1 MTFEIALLLFIIAV
15 ALVLFSLELLP
26 TDIIAMGILLSLP
39 LTGLLTPEQAFA
51 GFGSDTV
58 VMIFGLLIMT
68 AALVRTGVADSLSKT
83 IVEVVGENRDRL
95 ELVIMITA
103 SILSAFMS
111 NTASTALFVP
121 ITLELARRLK
131 VRASKLLMPLAFA
144 AILASS
150 VTLVSTSTNI
160 VISGLL
166 TRYEMDPLGMF
177 ELAPVGIPILVLGL
191 LYMLTLGRRLIPNRE
206 PTDTLSERD
215 FAIRPYLAEIMVLPD
230 SPLVGK
236 TLAEAKLGK
245 NMDLTVL
252 RVVRDKRRYLVP
264 RPHLELQAKD
274 ELLVKGLRTQIL
286 EIKETAGIG
295 IKADVKLSDPRFQTE
310 NLHLAE
316 AIVLPG
322 SPLIGR
328 TLKSLHFRQRYGL
341 QVLGINRRGET
352 VFRKL
357 SQTPLQIGDQL
368 LVQGRRSQI
377 KALDADNTLHV
388 IGSVRHEYHDRK
400 LAPVAIGIFGA
411 VLLLAGTGLLA
422 LPVAVLLGTLATF
435 LTGCITPEEAYREIT
450 WKALIVIG
458 SMLALGAAMEATG
471 AAEYLA
477 HSLVSLLDNGS
488 PTLLLSTFF
497 FLSLALTQPMS
508 NQAAAVLVVPIA
520 IQTAQHLGLNPR
532 TFAVMIAVGASC
544 SFITPLEPACLMVY
558 GPGHYRFVDFVK
570 VGSLLTVV
578 VYLIAIAMVPWIWPL

>member
-1 MTFEIALLLFIIAV
+1 MTFEIAFLLFVVAV

-26 TDIIAMGILLSLP
+26 EDLIAMSILIALP
-39 LTGLLTPEQAFA
+39 LAGLLPPEKAFA
-51 GFGSDTV
+51 GFGSETV

-68 AALVRTGVADSLSKT
+68 AALVRTGVADDIGKM
-83 IVEVVGENRDRL
+83 IVKVVGEHHGRL
-95 ELVIMITA
+95 QVVIMVTA
-103 SILSAFMS
+103 ALLSTFMS

-121 ITLELARRLK
+121 VTLELARRLK
-131 VRASKLLMPLAFA
+131 VRVSKLLMPLAFA

-150 VTLVSTSTNI
+150 ITLIGTSTNL
-160 VISGLL
+160 VISGLM
-166 TRYEMDPLGMF
+166 TGYHMEPLGMF
-177 ELAPVGIPILVLGL
+177 ELAPVGIPVLGAGL
-191 LYMLTLGRRLIPNRE
+191 LYMIFLGPHLIPSRE
-206 PTDTLSERD
+206 PPEALEERD
-215 FAIRPYLAEIMVLPD
+215 FGIYPYLAEIVILPT

-236 TLAEAKLGK
+236 TLDEAGLGK
-245 NMDLTVL
+245 NLDLTVL
-252 RVVRDKRRYLVP
+252 RVVRNKRHYLVP
-264 RPHLELQAKD
+264 RPNLELQASD
-274 ELLVKGLRTQIL
+274 ELLVEGLRHQIL
-286 EIKETAGIG
+286 RIKDIAGIG

-328 TLKSLHFRQRYGL
+328 TLKSLRFRQRYGL

-377 KALDADNTLHV
+377 QALDADNTLHV
-388 IGSVRHEYHDRK
+388 IGSVRHEYPDRK
-400 LAPVAIGIFGA
+400 LAPVALGAFGMMLVLSVVNVLSLPMA
-411 VLLLAGTGLLA
+411 VL
-422 LPVAVLLGTLATF
+422 VGTLITF

-450 WKALIVIG
+450 WRVLIVIG
-458 SMLALGAAMEATG
+458 SMLALGAAMESTG

-477 HSLVSLLDNGS
+477 SYMVGLIGDSGPLV
-488 PTLLLSTFF
+488 LLSTFF
-497 FLSLALTQPMS
+497 FLSLLLTQPMS

-520 IQTAQHLGLNPR
+520 IQTAQQLGLNPR

-558 GPGHYRFVDFVK
+558 GPGHYRFTDFTR
-570 VGSLLTVV
+570 VGLPLTLI
-578 VYLIAIAMVPWIWPL
+578 VYLISIIMVPWIWPL

>member
-1 MTFEIALLLFIIAV
+1 MTFEIALLLIIIAV
-15 ALVLFSLELLP
+15 ALVFFSLELLP
-26 TDIIAMGILLSLP
+26 TDIIAMGTLLSLP
-39 LTGLLTPEQAFA
+39 LTGLLPPDEAFA

-68 AALVRTGVADSLSKT
+68 AALVRTGVADNLSQT
-83 IVEVVGENRDRL
+83 IVQVVGENRDRL
-95 ELVIMITA
+95 QLVIMVTA

-121 ITLELARRLK
+121 VTLELARRLK

-150 VTLVSTSTNI
+150 ITLVSTSTNL
-160 VISGLL
+160 VISGLM
-166 TRYEMDPLGMF
+166 TTYRMAPLGMF
-177 ELAPVGIPILVLGL
+177 ELAPVGLPILVLGM

-206 PTDTLSERD
+206 PADTLTDRD
-215 FAIRPYLAEIMVLPD
+215 FAIRPYLAEIVILPD
-230 SPLVGK
+230 SPLIGK
-236 TLAEAKLGK
+236 TLTEAKLGK
-245 NMDLTVL
+245 NLDLTVL
-252 RVVRDKRRYLVP
+252 RIVRDKRRYIVP
-264 RPHLELQAKD
+264 RPNLELQAKD
-274 ELLVKGLRTQIL
+274 ELLVKGLRNEIL
-286 EIKETAGIG
+286 EIKEASGIG
-295 IKADVKLSDPRFQTE
+295 IKADVKLSDPRFQSE
-310 NLHLAE
+310 DLQLAE

-328 TLKSLHFRQRYGL
+328 TLKSLRFRQRYGL
-341 QVLGINRRGET
+341 QVLGINRRGEI

-368 LVQGRRSQI
+368 LVQGQRRQI
-377 KALDADNTLHV
+377 KVLDADNTLHV
-388 IGSVRHEYHDRK
+388 IGSVTHHYHDRQ
-400 LAPVAIGIFGA
+400 LAPVAIGIFCA
-411 VLLLAGTGLLA
+411 VLLLAATNLLS
-422 LPVAVLLGTLATF
+422 LPVAVLVGTLATF

-458 SMLALGAAMEATG
+458 SMLALGTAMETTG

-477 HSLVSLLDNGS
+477 HGLVSLLDNGS
-488 PTLLLSTFF
+488 PTLWLSTFF

-520 IQTAQHLGLNPR
+520 IQTAQQLGLNPR

-558 GPGHYRFVDFVK
+558 GPGHYRFIDFIK
-570 VGSLLTVV
+570 VGSLLTIV